1 MKRLFSLLLIFV
13 LMFTFVVPTFGA
25 EKKSSS
31 KKSNEVTVVL
41 RNYIDKNGNSVSSK
55 KITFTKNEGIPIN
68 ENGRILLPI
77 RKIAEELGYIVDWD
91 GPSDLSP
98 YGVVTIRKTLKKD
111 KNENINNV
119 FNKYHQFNDYV
130 YFIRQLDK
138 GKNPTAFKLKES
150 WSGETNMKVNTETF
164 VDLDKDIDYLLYNT
178 EEVEIATTLFT
189 DGDFCNVSLNAWE
202 NQYNYFYTYQ
212 FTLDVEPKI
221 INGRTMVPVRA
232 ASELLGLKVDW
243 NGDTNTVTITA

>member
-1 MKRLFSLLLIFV
+1 MVLLSIMFFICGV
-13 LMFTFVVPTFGA
+13 LA
-25 EKKSSS
+25 
-31 KKSNEVTVVL
+31 
-41 RNYIDKNGNSVSSK
+41 I
-55 KITFTKNEGIPIN
+55 
-68 ENGRILLPI
+68 
-77 RKIAEELGYIVDWD
+77 
-91 GPSDLSP
+91 
-98 YGVVTIRKTLKKD
+98 
-111 KNENINNV
+111 
-119 FNKYHQFNDYV
+119 
-130 YFIRQLDK
+130 YFYAK
-138 GKNPTAFKLKES
+138 F
-150 WSGETNMKVNTETF
+150 TETLTLGELS
-164 VDLDKDIDYLLYNT
+164 VNIDYLLYNT